1 MAALVRHCMQ
11 CLKHY
16 NYQGNWTFG
25 HTCISQLLNVPTY
38 TFERTHYIL
47 FAFMKGQLWREPTAY
62 TMCPKVC
69 QFSLLCS

>member
-47 FAFMKGQLWREPTAY
+47 FAFMKGQL
-62 TMCPKVC
+62 
-69 QFSLLCS
+69 